1 MRSIAPELRD
11 ELGAQARARFG
22 LVFPESRARSLDE
35 AIGRATE
42 ALGERDPWRLRDRV
56 VQGDPDAVRA
66 FSSAVTVGETYFF
79 RDPAHFELLRERLRA
94 LAARRDGRTI
104 RLWSAGCATGEE
116 AYSMAIVARETFG
129 ERFFERVAVLATD
142 LNPAFLALA
151 REGVYRAWS
160 FRAAASLR
168 ERWFEAH
175 GNAWRIAPELH
186 RALTFSLFNLH
197 DVLAPSAPRGFD
209 VVFCRNVLIYF
220 DRDMTERVARGF
232 ARALFEDG
240 VLVTGPSDPLLPP
253 GSGLVAQPTP
263 AGLTW
268 RRAWS
273 EAPVAP
279 PYAPPVQVAARDDVR
294 VPEPRPARP
303 RTASPVPRLPDP
315 PRDRAPDPDVTVRAR
330 ALADAGRLTE
340 AAHLL
345 DGAIE
350 ADALQVER
358 YVLRATVRLG
368 LGDAKGASQD
378 AERALLLDREAAF
391 AHVLAATAAFDGGDP
406 RAGERHL
413 RNARRALLQKPG
425 DAVVPF
431 SGAVTCGE
439 MLSVCDQLARATTRG
454 RV

>member
-1 MRSIAPELRD
+1 MRSITPELRD

-22 LVFPESRARSLDE
+22 LVFPESRMRSLDE

-42 ALGERDPWRLRDRV
+42 ALGERDPRRLRDRV

-79 RDPAHFELLRERLRA
+79 RDAGHFELLRERLRA
-94 LAARRDGRTI
+94 LAARRGGRAI

-129 ERFFERVAVLATD
+129 ERFFERVTVLATD
-142 LNPAFLALA
+142 LNPAFLSQA
-151 REGVYRAWS
+151 REGCYRAWS

-168 ERWFEAH
+168 DRWFEAH
-175 GNAWRIAPELH
+175 GGAWRVASELR
-186 RALTFSLFNLH
+186 RAVTFALFNLQ

-209 VVFCRNVLIYF
+209 VIFCRNVLIYF
-220 DRDMTERVARGF
+220 DRDGTARVARGF

-240 VLVTGPSDPLLPP
+240 VLVTGPSDPAMPP
-253 GSGLVAQPTP
+253 GSGLIAQPTP

-268 RRAWS
+268 RRAWT
-273 EAPVAP
+273 EAPAEP
-279 PYAPPVQVAARDDVR
+279 PQTAPVQPVTHDSPRA
-294 VPEPRPARP
+294 PEPRPVRP
-303 RTASPVPRLPDP
+303 RRVSRPPEP
-315 PRDRAPDPDVTVRAR
+315 PRARAPEPDVAAHAR

-340 AAHLL
+340 SARLL
-345 DGAIE
+345 DRAIE
-350 ADALQVER
+350 ADALRVEL

-368 LGDAKGASQD
+368 LGDARAASQD

-391 AHVLAATAAFDGGDP
+391 AHVLAATAAIELGDL

-425 DAVVPF
+425 DVVVP
-431 SGAVTCGE
+431 SAGAVTHGE
-439 MLSVCDQLARATTRG
+439 MLSVCDRLARGGKRG
-454 RV
+454 RA